1 MIPSA
6 LRSTVFAV
14 VAVSSLTVLWLLGPA
29 AVGSRAVAGEQVGA
43 PADKIAAARKRAAE
57 FLRASQLPE
66 GGWTSPEAPG
76 VSGLVVYS
84 LLRSGVSPDDPM
96 VAKGLAHLLS
106 FRQPTGGI
114 HNPKAS
120 HGNYET
126 SIVLLA
132 LSAANKEGRH
142 DAIIASAKEY
152 LVKLQWDGSEGIDR
166 SDVKFGGAGYGKTGD
181 RPDLSNTAF
190 LLEALKAAGLT
201 EKDEAL
207 QHALVFVSRCQN
219 LETEANTTPFAA
231 KVNDG
236 GFYYTPAAG
245 GNSQAGPTENG
256 GLRSYASMTYAGLKS
271 MIYAG
276 VKPDDPRVKAAKA
289 WLAKHYTMTENP
301 GMGQQGLFYYH
312 HTIAK
317 ALHAVGEPTFVDDK
331 GVSHDWR
338 RELGTHVL
346 SLQGANGGWVN
357 KEPRWYEGDPN
368 MATAYALL
376 TLSYCGPVAGK

>member
-1 MIPSA
+1 MFTNPTSILAAA
-6 LRSTVFAV
+6 LVGVAMFAPVV
-14 VAVSSLTVLWLLGPA
+14 VAEPIGT
-29 AVGSRAVAGEQVGA
+29 
-43 PADKIAAARKRAAE
+43 PADKIVAAQKSAAE
-57 FLRASQLPE
+57 FLRSTQLPE
-66 GGWTSPEAPG
+66 GGWTNAEAPG

-84 LLRSGVSPDDPM
+84 LLRSGVSPEDPM

-106 FRQPTGGI
+106 FRQPNGGI
-114 HNPKAS
+114 YNAKAS

-132 LSAANKEGRH
+132 LSASNKEGQH
-142 DAIIASAKEY
+142 DAVIAAAKDY
-152 LVKLQWDGSEGIDR
+152 LLKLQWDGSEGIDR
-166 SDVKFGGAGYGKTGD
+166 TDVKFGGAGYGKTGD

-207 QHALVFVSRCQN
+207 QNALVFVSRCQN

-245 GNSQAGPTENG
+245 GNSQAGNTANG

-276 VKPDDPRVKAAKA
+276 LKADDPRVKAAKA
-289 WLAKHYTMTENP
+289 WLAKHYTLTENP

-317 ALHAVGEPTFVDDK
+317 ALAAVGEPTFVDDK

-376 TLSYCGPVAGK
+376 TLSYCGAPAAK

>member
-1 MIPSA
+1 MFAPRTLMIAVAFVGVTVIGSVSA
-6 LRSTVFAV
+6 VFAEPIGTPVEKITAAQTAAAGFLRST
-14 VAVSSLTVLWLLGPA
+14 
-29 AVGSRAVAGEQVGA
+29 
-43 PADKIAAARKRAAE
+43 
-57 FLRASQLPE
+57 QLPE
-66 GGWTSPEAPG
+66 GGWTNAEAPG

-84 LLRSGVSPDDPM
+84 LLRSGVSPEDPM

-106 FRQPTGGI
+106 FRQPNGGI
-114 HNPKAS
+114 YNAKAS

-132 LSAANKEGRH
+132 LSASNKEGRH
-142 DAIIASAKEY
+142 DAVIAAAKEY
-152 LVKLQWDGSEGIDR
+152 LLKLQWDGSEGIDR
-166 SDVKFGGAGYGKTGD
+166 TDVKFGGAGYGKTGD

-207 QHALVFVSRCQN
+207 QNALVFVSRCQN
-219 LETEANTTPFAA
+219 LETEANTTPFAT

-245 GNSQAGPTENG
+245 GNSQAGNTANG

-276 VKPDDPRVKAAKA
+276 LKADDPRVIAAKA
-289 WLAKHYTMTENP
+289 WLAKHYTLTENP

-317 ALHAVGEPTFVDDK
+317 ALTAVGEPTFVDDK

-376 TLSYCGPVAGK
+376 TLSYCGVPAAK